1 MTASRI
7 VLFPFGGNAREAV
20 VVIEALRA
28 AGHPVELVGFLDDDP
43 RKSAPGAILGDRS
56 VWESWRGR
64 ARLLAVPGSPANY
77 PRRAA
82 LIDSFAL
89 TAADSLTL
97 VDPLTRVAASAAIGF
112 NTLVMAHGYL
122 GAGARIGNHCVLLS
136 HVVVSHDTEVGD
148 YTLIGAHASIA
159 GSVRIGRNC
168 YIGAS
173 ASIREG
179 ISIGDGALVGMA
191 ANVIRDVPARAV
203 VAGNPARILRIQS

>member
-1 MTASRI
+1 MNGKI
-7 VLFPFGGNAREAV
+7 ILFPCGGNAREAV
-20 VVIEALRA
+20 VVIDALRA
-28 AGHPVELVGFLDDDP
+28 TGQPVQLLGFLDDDP
-43 RKSAPGAILGDRS
+43 PKAAPGAILGGRS

-77 PRRAA
+77 RRRAA

-89 TAADSLTL
+89 SAGDSLAL

-112 NTLVMAHGYL
+112 NTLVMAHGYV
-122 GAGARIGNHCVLLS
+122 GADARIGNHCVLLS

-159 GSVRIGRNC
+159 GGVHIGRNC

-179 ISIGDGALVGMA
+179 VSVGDGALVGMA
-191 ANVIRDVPARAV
+191 ANVIADVPAGATV
-203 VAGNPARILRIQS
+203 VGNPARILRTSA

>member
-1 MTASRI
+1 MDGKI
-7 VLFPFGGNAREAV
+7 ILFPCGGNSREAA

-28 AGHPVELVGFLDDDP
+28 AGQRIELVGFLDDDP
-43 RKSAPGAILGDRS
+43 PKAAPGAILGGRS
-56 VWESWRGR
+56 AWESWRGR

-77 PRRAA
+77 AGRAA
-82 LIDSFAL
+82 LIDTFAL
-89 TAADSLTL
+89 TAADSIVL

-112 NTLVMAHGYL
+112 NTLVMAHGYV

-159 GSVRIGRNC
+159 GGVRIGRNC

-179 ISIGDGALVGMA
+179 VSIGDSALVGMA
-191 ANVIRDVPARAV
+191 ANVISDVPAGAAV
-203 VAGNPARILRIQS
+203 VGNPARTLRPST